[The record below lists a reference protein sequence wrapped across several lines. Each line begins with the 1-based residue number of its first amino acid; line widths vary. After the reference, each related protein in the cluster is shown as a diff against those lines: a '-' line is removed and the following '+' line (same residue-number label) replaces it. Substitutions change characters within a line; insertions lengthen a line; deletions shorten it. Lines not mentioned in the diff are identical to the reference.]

1 MPTKSTLIN
10 PTTRQQRYFTIAK
23 RNADKSTYLRMNS
36 GKIAIGAAI
45 VKGNYVVSEGFNK
58 RKTHT
63 FQHTHNKRTFYLAPV
78 PNLHAEIDALI
89 YSRYNDLSG
98 CEIFVYREMTDGTL
112 GNCRPCRACM
122 NALKDAGI
130 KHIYYTTEEGYHY
143 ERITSF
149 S

>member
-1 MPTKSTLIN
+1 MKPDKTSIT
-10 PTTRQQRYFTIAK
+10 PTTRQRRYFAVAK
-23 RNADKSTYLRMNS
+23 RNADKSTYMRMNN

-45 VKGNYVVSEGFNK
+45 VNGNYVVSEGHNK

-63 FQHTHNKRTFYLAPV
+63 FQHTHNMRTLYLAPH

-98 CEIFVYREMTDGTL
+98 CEIFVYREMADGTL

-122 NALKDAGI
+122 SALKDAGI
-130 KHIYYTTEEGYHY
+130 KHVYYTTEQGYHY
-143 ERITSF
+143 ERI
-149 S
+149 